1 MTNLKVNEQ
10 ALNPAGNQA
19 GSFEIVNDCSKS
31 SRRGPTREVRRKVES
46 AFETLLDRIAA
57 EDRNL
62 NVWESKCLSAALI
75 MMADDDYDSAAAA
88 IEACERYPRDCLG
101 PGRDLMIQ
109 DMRALYAM
117 LKGWP
122 SLPE

>member
-10 ALNPAGNQA
+10 ALNLAGNQA
-19 GSFEIVNDCSKS
+19 GSFEIVNSCSKS
-31 SRRGPTREVRRKVES
+31 PRREPTKEVRRQIES
-46 AFETLLDRIAA
+46 TFETLLDRIAA
-57 EDRNL
+57 QDRDL
-62 NVWESKCLSAALI
+62 NAWESKCLSAALI

-88 IEACERYPRDCLG
+88 IEACERYPRDCPG
-101 PGRDLMIQ
+101 PGRDLTIQ

-122 SLPE
+122 SLSE